1 MICIKAINLACD
13 MDTRRGRPGYE
24 IAPGV
29 VRHCGDF
36 CAGFPELACA
46 ANAVIVVQA
55 WIDDNSTLILEGNT
69 LQWTNNVGSF
79 GGVYA
84 APGRLGGNNYST
96 IVSTSS
102 NGAPTMS
109 AYHWTPT
116 WPTSPPDEVRYLA
129 SSSILSSLD
138 PGIGDLSL
146 VGFSWTGR
154 GLASVVEA
162 PSASD
167 NFTTEVNF
175 SDYFPPFGGAGWY
188 GVTLIYGSAP
198 LGPVYV
204 PPYAPIPEPSTWAM
218 TLLGFAALGFGAYRI
233 RWRNHGDRLIR
244 GRAAQR

>member
-1 MICIKAINLACD
+1 MKSHPSLFATVAIL
-13 MDTRRGRPGYE
+13 
-24 IAPGV
+24 
-29 VRHCGDF
+29 

-188 GVTLIYGSAP
+188 GVHLDLWIRSFGSS
-198 LGPVYV
+198 LR
-204 PPYAPIPEPSTWAM
+204 PS
-218 TLLGFAALGFGAYRI
+218 LRAYS
-233 RWRNHGDRLIR
+233 
-244 GRAAQR
+244 